1 MEKYL
6 YFYIGTLALAFFGLI
21 CSCVEKQTC
30 ETKSVDVEIKAPKGV
45 IATPFKT
52 IEEARDCEWFNDLVN
67 QIQSTDVKA
76 EAGYTVLDQRLRDEA
91 GDRYKSEAD
100 INVRLTRI
108 EERVQSINSLLQ
120 TCCDSLHEHM
130 KEHYEERKKESV
142 SVEDVW

>member
-1 MEKYL
+1 MGKYFL
-6 YFYIGTLALAFFGLI
+6 FYIGTLALSVLGLI
-21 CSCVEKQTC
+21 CLCVEEQTC
-30 ETKSVDVEIKAPKGV
+30 KTKPAEVEAKVSEGV
-45 IATPFKT
+45 VATPFKT

-76 EAGYTVLDQRLRDEA
+76 EAGYTVLNQRLLDET

-120 TCCDSLHEHM
+120 TCCDSLHEHLE
-130 KEHYEERKKESV
+130 EHYKERKKEPV
-142 SVEDVW
+142 FIEDVW